1 MDIDIEERR
10 AFDEHTDAEEGKLV
24 PPFSVVAG
32 TENFTDFFISYKGN
46 LVMNKTYQHEV
57 VFTLFIL
64 FKSYF

>member
-46 LVMNKTYQHEV
+46 LVMNKDY
-57 VFTLFIL
+57 
-64 FKSYF
+64 